1 MAEMGQNDAAVK
13 TGRDEGA
20 IPAHGDDAGFIAA
33 ESEAAGNAGE
43 QELYTLKY
51 LGEEI
56 PVTRE
61 ELIRLAQK
69 GRDYDRIRN
78 RAETLAAKLRELT
91 GGAPGAA
98 VSGAAGQAKGKAA
111 AGAGVPVPFKERALG
126 GENARAAS
134 AGEADEARYDGNQ
147 PRGGA
152 ESAFQE
158 RESGG
163 APGVDRES
171 GHPVAAQ
178 GLERE
183 SEHLADALF
192 LEQWSGYPDG
202 ANALER
208 ESDFPADATPE
219 RESVPSDGA
228 MTLKKESAQP
238 GGERGL
244 ERESGDTGGAARRE
258 REIEE
263 FLRVYGLVEAEAIPE
278 AVWREVGRGV
288 PLLSAYQAYENK
300 LLRAALAAER
310 LARSNALRSAG
321 SGATAGGLIAG
332 DLIEDDWYKRD

>member
-20 IPAHGDDAGFIAA
+20 IPAHGDDAGLIAA

-111 AGAGVPVPFKERALG
+111 AGAGVPVPFQERALG

-178 GLERE
+178 
-183 SEHLADALF
+183 
-192 LEQWSGYPDG
+192 
-202 ANALER
+202 
-208 ESDFPADATPE
+208 
-219 RESVPSDGA
+219 
-228 MTLKKESAQP
+228 
-238 GGERGL
+238 GL